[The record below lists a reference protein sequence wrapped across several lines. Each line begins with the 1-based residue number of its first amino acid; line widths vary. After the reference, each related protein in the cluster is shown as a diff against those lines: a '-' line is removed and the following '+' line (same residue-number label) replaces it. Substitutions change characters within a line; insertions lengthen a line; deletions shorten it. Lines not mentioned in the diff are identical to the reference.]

1 MAKDTAA
8 DSNQLS
14 AQEHAATFS
23 DKFKKIALV
32 IVCLGF
38 VMDLLDS
45 TIVNIAI
52 PSIQTNLHAT
62 YSDIQWILAGYTL
75 TFAVLLITGGR
86 MGDVFGYKKLFM
98 IGMGGFTI
106 ASLLSGSA
114 PNVQILIFARLLQ
127 GAMAALMVPQ
137 VISIMQIMYKPEE
150 RAGINGLF
158 GMLGGA
164 AASLG
169 PVIGGLLIKANF
181 FNLDWRPIFLINVP
195 VGIFGLFTAFKYL
208 PNGKSPHPLKLD
220 ITGTILIMITLVLL
234 VFPLIEGRELNWPAW
249 SFVMM
254 AASIPLLFIFIYQQK
269 ARDKKD
275 GSPLVLPSL
284 FKNHSFGIGMGVNLI
299 FEMVMIGFFL
309 TFGLFLQIGIGYSP
323 LHAALT
329 GVPLAIGI
337 AVTMATLGEKFIP
350 KLGRVAMNIGVV
362 VMGSGL
368 IATSYVFYH
377 YTYHTHSWQLIPGLL
392 CFGIGMGFVFG
403 SLFAAVLNGVD
414 AKQAGSASGLLNAV
428 QQVGGAIGI
437 AVIGVIFFG
446 LLNHQAS
453 NSFNKTAPA
462 FQSQLSSINIPAGD
476 QSQIINGTEQ
486 CFVDRSQEKDTTVTP
501 ASCKTVQQTS
511 SSNKQVAAIATENVA
526 KANSTNFANAFRWAT
541 VYEIIVL
548 AVTFGLTFFLPR
560 HFKAAPSEAV

>member
-1 MAKDTAA
+1 MAKDTALN
-8 DSNQLS
+8 SPQLS
-14 AQEHAATFS
+14 AQQHAATFT
-23 DKFKKIALV
+23 DKFKKIALI

-98 IGMGGFTI
+98 FGMAGFTV

-114 PNVQILIFARLLQ
+114 PNIQILIFARLLQ

-169 PVIGGLLIKANF
+169 PVIGGLLIKANIA
-181 FNLDWRPIFLINVP
+181 NLDWRPIFLINVP
-195 VGIFGLFTAFKYL
+195 VGIFGLFMAFKYL
-208 PNGKSPHPLKLD
+208 PDGKSPHPLKLD
-220 ITGTILIMITLVLL
+220 IVGTILIMVTLLLL

-249 SFVMM
+249 SFIMI
-254 AASIPLLFIFIYQQK
+254 AASIPILFIFIYQQRS
-269 ARDKKD
+269 RDRKD

-284 FKNHSFGIGMGVNLI
+284 FKNHSFGVGMGINLI

-329 GVPLAIGI
+329 GVPLAVGI

-350 KLGRVAMNIGVV
+350 KLGRVSMNIGIVI
-362 VMGSGL
+362 MATGI
-368 IATSYVFYH
+368 IATSYIFYH
-377 YTYHTHSWQLIPGLL
+377 YTNHTHSWQLIPGLL
-392 CFGIGMGFVFG
+392 LFGIGMGFVFG
-403 SLFAAVLNGVD
+403 ALFAAVLNGVD

-428 QQVGGAIGI
+428 QQVGGAVGI
-437 AVIGVIFFG
+437 AVVGVIFFG
-446 LLNHQAS
+446 LLNHQAA
-453 NSFNKTAPA
+453 NSFSKVTPQ
-462 FQSQLSSINIPAGD
+462 FQAQLTSINVPAVT
-476 QSQIINGTEQ
+476 QSRIIEGSLQ
-486 CFVDRSQEKDTTVTP
+486 CFVDRSEQKDTTVTP
-501 ASCKTVQQTS
+501 ASCKAAEAS
-511 SSNKQVAAIATENVA
+511 SGNKQVAAIAMENA
-526 KANSTNFANAFRWAT
+526 EKANSNNFANAFRWVT
-541 VYEIIVL
+541 VYEILIL
-548 AVTFGLTFFLPR
+548 ALTFC
-560 HFKAAPSEAV
+560 